1 LATFF
6 FVGGSGHGKNST
18 MWRLIS
24 KFVVSI
30 IVFAVVLS
38 RIDIGAVGHAVAGAS
53 GFFLIVALLLL
64 LSMIVTD
71 AAFWRS
77 VLDSLGHRISFGTA
91 ILYSFS
97 GSFFGGLGLS
107 WTGVDIFRAAQLRQ
121 SGISTGTAVR
131 AVVTTRLM
139 SFVSLLAV
147 IGFGLPVVFRYPLQ
161 PLDKLSLVAL
171 VMIGV
176 GGIVSIIMLAP
187 MQSYIRFLG
196 SFAVLERVAGIST
209 DFGRA
214 LSSGGHSA
222 VTLLF
227 ATSTHLLRVSTFAAI
242 AAALHAGTNFAA
254 IYALVPTALLV
265 AMVPISLG
273 SWGVREASMIFFLG
287 WAGVSATMALSISV
301 TFGILN
307 VIVDALGGIAWTFAR
322 PHHFEVLAIDGSNR
336 VTQAPTEHGEPAVQ
350 S

>member
-1 LATFF
+1 MATFF
-6 FVGGSGHGKNST
+6 FVGESDHGKNSS
-18 MWRLIS
+18 MSKLIL
-24 KFVVSI
+24 KLVVSI
-30 IVFAVVLS
+30 IVFVVVLS
-38 RIDIGAVGHAVAGAS
+38 RIDISVVGHAIAGAS
-53 GFFLIVALLLL
+53 VFFLIVALLLL
-64 LSMIVTD
+64 LAMIVTD

-97 GSFFGGLGLS
+97 GSFFGALGLS
-107 WTGVDIFRAAQLRQ
+107 WTGVDVFRAAQLRQ

-131 AVVTTRLM
+131 AVVVTRLM

-161 PLDKLSLVAL
+161 PHDKLWLVAL
-171 VMIGV
+171 VMIGI
-176 GGIVSIIMLAP
+176 GGIVSIIILAP
-187 MQSYIRFLG
+187 MRSYIRFLG
-196 SFAVLERVAGIST
+196 SYTILEKVAGISA

-214 LSSGGHSA
+214 LTSRGHSA
-222 VTLLF
+222 ASLLL

-242 AAALHAGTNFAA
+242 AAALHAGTDFAA

-265 AMVPISLG
+265 AMVPIALG

-287 WAGVSATMALSISV
+287 WAGVPAAMALSISV

-307 VIVDALGGIAWTFAR
+307 LIVDALGGIAWTFAR
-322 PHHFEVLAIDGSNR
+322 PHHFEVSGVNG
-336 VTQAPTEHGEPAVQ
+336 TQALTERGAPAARI
-350 S
+350 